1 MSPSPATTSE
11 KGTWMSDLKIDDM
24 AFDLDPSNDIT
35 NPLHHVDGGPAHKD
49 STPQQLSIMKQ
60 MMMAVGVSSFRPD
73 FSQAPTSTDNKW
85 LWDLAVKIFIKLV
98 ECDKYAGISL
108 DKENRASIKKA
119 FDTHVQ
125 SLMKRYAI
133 SWNLLYLQTV
143 LT

>member
-73 FSQAPTSTDNKW
+73 FSQAPT
-85 LWDLAVKIFIKLV
+85 
-98 ECDKYAGISL
+98 
-108 DKENRASIKKA
+108 
-119 FDTHVQ
+119 
-125 SLMKRYAI
+125 
-133 SWNLLYLQTV
+133 
-143 LT
+143 